1 MEGRVLVVDPDA
13 NLRSEVEDTL
23 SDLGLTVY
31 TAGSYDEAQ
40 NYLSFYKIEHMIMD
54 LILPDRNG
62 IDLLIYAKQ
71 LNPSI
76 KVYVYTDV
84 KGATIERSVLKKGA
98 DAFIIKTGN
107 FREDFKTIFFSPP
120 KEEEKK
126 EPVET
131 VEGFKGTVA
140 GVDIIDMVQA
150 FALMGKSVILSCR
163 DLKTKK
169 EGVIVFKN
177 GEIVDAKTG
186 SKRGEEALYDIL
198 SWKDG
203 VFETQKYV
211 EEPERTINAPV
222 DLLLLNFARLK
233 DEAAEEGAR
242 GSTLTL
248 NDIVRFFHAEI
259 PGFIAGMIFDYEEAT
274 PIAFDTILQGRTFQ
288 ASATLYGAILKAAQE
303 AMEIVTEGKE
313 KRDELTEIIITD
325 KNDHVVL
332 FPLPVDNFAIFIL
345 VARDTPVQ
353 EVRAVVLKYIPDVI
367 RLLKEERLS

>member
-1 MEGRVLVVDPDA
+1 
-13 NLRSEVEDTL
+13 
-23 SDLGLTVY
+23 
-31 TAGSYDEAQ
+31 
-40 NYLSFYKIEHMIMD
+40 
-54 LILPDRNG
+54 
-62 IDLLIYAKQ
+62 
-71 LNPSI
+71 
-76 KVYVYTDV
+76 VYTDV

-353 EVRAVVLKYIPDVI
+353 EVRSVVLKYIPDVI